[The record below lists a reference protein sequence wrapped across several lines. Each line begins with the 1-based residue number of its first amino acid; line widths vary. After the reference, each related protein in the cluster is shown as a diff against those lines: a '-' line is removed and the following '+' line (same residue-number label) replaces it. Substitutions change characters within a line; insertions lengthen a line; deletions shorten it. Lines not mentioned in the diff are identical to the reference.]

1 MTENK
6 NKKKKGFAVVIGSAI
21 VLAGSSAI
29 AGTILAIN
37 SQESNQ
43 RQKSYDDK
51 KNELRELIS
60 KITDTETRNKLTEK
74 LNTISQD
81 YNPESLKDI
90 LELIEEAKNNHKKEI
105 QETEKQGQMFLISD
119 INEIKYNDKKDQKII
134 EAYQKNMLLLNKNF

>member
-74 LNTISQD
+74 L
-81 YNPESLKDI
+81 
-90 LELIEEAKNNHKKEI
+90 I
-105 QETEKQGQMFLISD
+105 QFH
-119 INEIKYNDKKDQKII
+119 KII
-134 EAYQKNMLLLNKNF
+134 TLNH